1 MKIAHVINSLN
12 RGGAESHLLELVTA
26 QVNAGLDVDVIVT
39 GEDIPEILSINK
51 ELTNI
56 CRKIYRLKGPRMF
69 NVFSYIKLRKVI
81 KENSYKVVH
90 SHQPRSDYMIYL
102 LKRYFFTDNFFKWV
116 VSIHGKYDSYLD
128 NNFKKNFK
136 LYFFKKLVFSWS
148 FADEVIVISEE
159 VKTWLENHT
168 KKLNPHVINY
178 WISLKE
184 FSAVSQN
191 TPLNIGFLGRLNKN
205 KGIEDLVDSLNDI
218 NLDFYLL
225 IGGFGSQEYIN
236 YLKQKMNK
244 NLRNRSSFL
253 GYVEDQSKFF
263 EGIDLFVFPS
273 YSEGL
278 GLVLLEAMSYQK
290 ICITRNVEPMNQFI
304 NDENGYL
311 FNNNEDLKN
320 CVMQASNDITNES
333 IFNKKIENTKKAL
346 ERYDIKNVFP
356 KILEVY
362 NL

>member
-26 QVNAGLDVDVIVT
+26 QVNAELVVDVIVI

-51 ELTNI
+51 ELSNV

-69 NVFSYIKLRKVI
+69 NVFSYIKLQRII
-81 KENSYKVVH
+81 KKNSYKIVH

-102 LKRYFFTDNFFKWV
+102 LKRFFLSDNLFKWV

-136 LYFFKKLVFSWS
+136 LYFFKKLVNSWS
-148 FADEVIVISEE
+148 FADEVIVISQE
-159 VKTWLENHT
+159 VNTWLESHT
-168 KKLNPHVINY
+168 QKLNPHVINY

-184 FSAVSQN
+184 PSTVSLN
-191 TPLNIGFLGRLNKN
+191 PTLNIGFLGRLNKN
-205 KGIEDLVDSLNDI
+205 KGIEDLIDTLNEIDL
-218 NLDFYLL
+218 NFHLV
-225 IGGFGSQEYIN
+225 IGGFGSDDYIN

-244 NLRNRSSFL
+244 NLFKKSSFL

-263 EGIDLFVFPS
+263 ESIDLFVFPS

-278 GLVLLEAMSYQK
+278 GLVLLEGMSYQK

-311 FNNNEDLKN
+311 FNNIDELKN
-320 CVMQASNDITNES
+320 CVIQASKDLKNES
-333 IFNKKIENTKKAL
+333 IYNKKIENTKKVL

-356 KILEVY
+356 KILKVY

>member
-12 RGGAESHLLELVTA
+12 RGGAESHLLELVSA
-26 QVNAGLDVDVIVT
+26 QVNAGLVVDVIVI

-51 ELTNI
+51 ELSNI

-69 NVFSYIKLRKVI
+69 NAFSYIKLRKVI
-81 KENSYKVVH
+81 KENSYKIVH

-102 LKRYFFTDNFFKWV
+102 LKRYFFTDSIFRWV

-128 NNFKKNFK
+128 DNFKKNLK

-148 FADEVIVISEE
+148 FADEVIVISQE
-159 VKTWLENHT
+159 VKTWLESLT

-178 WISLKE
+178 WITSKE
-184 FSAVSQN
+184 SSTVLDN
-191 TPLNIGFLGRLNKN
+191 PKLNIGFLGRLNQN

-218 NLDFYLL
+218 NLDFYLV
-225 IGGFGSQEYIN
+225 IGGFGSEDYIN

-244 NLRNRSSFL
+244 NLKKRSSFL

-263 EGIDLFVFPS
+263 KDIDLFVFPS

-304 NDENGYL
+304 NSENGYL
-311 FNNNEDLKN
+311 FNNIEELKN
-320 CVMQASNDITNES
+320 CVIQASKDLTNKS
-333 IFNKKIENTKKAL
+333 IYNKKIENTKKAL

>member
-12 RGGAESHLLELVTA
+12 RGGAESHLLDLVTA
-26 QVNAGLDVDVIVT
+26 QVNAGLDVDVIVI

-263 EGIDLFVFPS
+263 EGIDLFIFPS

-311 FNNNEDLKN
+311 FNNNEELKN

>member
-12 RGGAESHLLELVTA
+12 RGGAESHLLELVAA
-26 QVNAGLDVDVIVT
+26 QVNAGLVVDVIVI

-51 ELTNI
+51 ELSNI

-81 KENSYKVVH
+81 KENSYNLVH

-102 LKRYFFTDNFFKWV
+102 LKRYFFTDNIFRWV

-128 NNFKKNFK
+128 DNFKKNFK

-148 FADEVIVISEE
+148 FADEVIVISQE
-159 VKTWLENHT
+159 VKTWLESLT

-178 WISLKE
+178 WITSKE
-184 FSAVSQN
+184 SSTVLDN
-191 TPLNIGFLGRLNKN
+191 PKLNIGFLGRLNQN

-218 NLDFYLL
+218 NLDFYLV
-225 IGGFGSQEYIN
+225 IGGFGSEDYIN

-244 NLRNRSSFL
+244 NLVKRSKFL

-263 EGIDLFVFPS
+263 KDIDLFVFPS

-304 NDENGYL
+304 NSENGYL
-311 FNNNEDLKN
+311 FNNIEELKN
-320 CVMQASNDITNES
+320 CVIQASKDLTNKS
-333 IFNKKIENTKKAL
+333 IYNKKIENTKKAL

-356 KILEVY
+356 KILKVY

>member
-12 RGGAESHLLELVTA
+12 RGGAESHLLELVAA
-26 QVNAGLDVDVIVT
+26 QVNAGLVVDVIVI

-51 ELTNI
+51 ELSNI

-81 KENSYKVVH
+81 KENSYKIVH

-102 LKRYFFTDNFFKWV
+102 LKRYFFTDNIFRWV

-128 NNFKKNFK
+128 DNFKKNLK

-159 VKTWLENHT
+159 VKTWLESLT

-178 WISLKE
+178 WITSKE
-184 FSAVSQN
+184 SSAVLDN
-191 TPLNIGFLGRLNKN
+191 PKLNIGFLGRLNQN

-225 IGGFGSQEYIN
+225 IGGFGSEDYIN

-244 NLRNRSSFL
+244 NLIKRSKFL
-253 GYVEDQSKFF
+253 GYVENQSKFF
-263 EGIDLFVFPS
+263 EDIDLFVFPS

-304 NDENGYL
+304 NSENGYL
-311 FNNNEDLKN
+311 FNNIEELKN
-320 CVMQASNDITNES
+320 CVMQASKDLTNKS
-333 IFNKKIENTKKAL
+333 IYNKKIENTKKAL

>member
-12 RGGAESHLLELVTA
+12 RGGAESHLLELVAA
-26 QVNAGLDVDVIVT
+26 QVNAGLVVDVIVI

-51 ELTNI
+51 ELSNI

-81 KENSYKVVH
+81 KENSYKIVH

-102 LKRYFFTDNFFKWV
+102 LKRYFFTDNIFRWV

-128 NNFKKNFK
+128 DNFKKNFK

-148 FADEVIVISEE
+148 FADEVIVISQE
-159 VKTWLENHT
+159 VKTWLESLT

-178 WISLKE
+178 WITSKE
-184 FSAVSQN
+184 SSAVLDN
-191 TPLNIGFLGRLNKN
+191 PKLNIGFLGRLNQN

-218 NLDFYLL
+218 NLDFYLV
-225 IGGFGSQEYIN
+225 IGGFGSEDYIN

-244 NLRNRSSFL
+244 NLTKRSKFL

-263 EGIDLFVFPS
+263 ESIDLFVFPS
-273 YSEGL
+273 FSEGL

-290 ICITRNVEPMNQFI
+290 ICVTRNVEPMNQFI
-304 NDENGYL
+304 NRENGYL
-311 FNNNEDLKN
+311 FNNNEELMN
-320 CVMQASNDITNES
+320 CILEASKDINNKE
-333 IFNKKIENTKKAL
+333 IYYKKIENTKKVL
-346 ERYDIKNVFP
+346 EVYDIENVFP

-362 NL
+362 KL

>member
-1 MKIAHVINSLN
+1 MKIAHIINSLN

-26 QVNAGLDVDVIVT
+26 QVNAGLDVDVIVI

-128 NNFKKNFK
+128 NNFKKSFK

-184 FSAVSQN
+184 FSTVSQN

-205 KGIEDLVDSLNDI
+205 KGIEDLVDSLNDL
-218 NLDFYLL
+218 NLDFNLV

-236 YLKQKMNK
+236 YLKKKMSK
-244 NLRNRSSFL
+244 NLRNRSSFI

-278 GLVLLEAMSYQK
+278 GLVLLEGMSYQK
-290 ICITRNVEPMNQFI
+290 ICITRNIEPMNQFI

-311 FNNNEDLKN
+311 FNNNDELKN
-320 CVMQASNDITNES
+320 SVIQASKDLTNES
-333 IFNKKIENTKKAL
+333 IYNKKIENTKKVL

-356 KILEVY
+356 KILKVY

>member
-26 QVNAGLDVDVIVT
+26 QVNAGLDVDVIVI

-69 NVFSYIKLRKVI
+69 NVFSYIKLRKII

-184 FSAVSQN
+184 FSSVSQN

>member
-12 RGGAESHLLELVTA
+12 RGGAESHLLELVSA
-26 QVNAGLDVDVIVT
+26 QVNAGLVVDVIVI

-51 ELTNI
+51 ELSNI

-69 NVFSYIKLRKVI
+69 NAFSYIKLRKVI
-81 KENSYKVVH
+81 KENSYKIVH

-102 LKRYFFTDNFFKWV
+102 LKRYFFTDSIFRWV

-128 NNFKKNFK
+128 DNFKKNLK

-159 VKTWLENHT
+159 VKTWLESLT

-178 WISLKE
+178 WITSKQSSVVLDNPK
-184 FSAVSQN
+184 
-191 TPLNIGFLGRLNKN
+191 LNIGFLGRLNKN

-218 NLDFYLL
+218 HLDFYLV
-225 IGGFGSQEYIN
+225 IGGFGSEDYIN

-244 NLRNRSSFL
+244 NLKKRSSFL

-304 NDENGYL
+304 NGENGYL
-311 FNNNEDLKN
+311 FNNIEELKN
-320 CVMQASNDITNES
+320 CLIQASKDITNKP
-333 IFNKKIENTKKAL
+333 IYNKKIENTKKAL